1 MTFIDTVSPYSIYSI
16 GGHFLFYFLITVHA
30 CLFVD
35 ISPLQKYPTCK
46 LNYLIAS
53 ILAAAIPSAITSL
66 VTFPSSIIEFSVGI
80 GSALAL
86 SFLITLTIQ
95 RIIDIDIDFWEFAL
109 SAPKTM
115 YRPPS

>member
-1 MTFIDTVSPYSIYSI
+1 MTIIDTVNPNSFYNI
-16 GGHFLFYFLITVHA
+16 GGHFMFFMLVTVHI

-53 ILAAAIPSAITSL
+53 VLAAAIPSAITSL
-66 VTFPSSIIEFSVGI
+66 VTFPSSTIELSVGI

-95 RIIDIDIDFWEFAL
+95 RIIDIDIDF
-109 SAPKTM
+109 
-115 YRPPS
+115 

>member
-1 MTFIDTVSPYSIYSI
+1 MTIIDTVNPNSFYNM
-16 GGHFLFYFLITVHA
+16 GGHFMFYMLITAHI

-53 ILAAAIPSAITSL
+53 VLAAAIPSAITSFATL
-66 VTFPSSIIEFSVGI
+66 PSPTIELSTGL
-80 GSALAL
+80 GSALIL

-95 RIIDIDIDFWEFAL
+95 RIIDIDIDF
-109 SAPKTM
+109 
-115 YRPPS
+115 